1 MSNRITRTPLQFES
15 VNNNEY
21 NEDIVNNPASTQH
34 EVAACSRILQAVGD
48 TPSLRKM
55 PTHLIAVQ
63 EWKKHVQR
71 NEENFVSYFF
81 QGCESFLIFLHFR
94 FFLLKISNFINFSN
108 LFLKG
113 AWTSANFKKL
123 LVCLI
128 ILSKEDVQI
137 LMNVCS
143 CPLSPGFFL
152 FICKNPTHLILCQVC
167 EYECE
172 FVAYIVR

>member
-71 NEENFVSYFF
+71 NDGNFVPFFF
-81 QGCESFLIFLHFR
+81 QGCES
-94 FFLLKISNFINFSN
+94 ISNFFYSFFFPIFFIKNF
-108 LFLKG
+108 
-113 AWTSANFKKL
+113 
-123 LVCLI
+123 
-128 ILSKEDVQI
+128 
-137 LMNVCS
+137 
-143 CPLSPGFFL
+143 
-152 FICKNPTHLILCQVC
+152 
-167 EYECE
+167 
-172 FVAYIVR
+172 